1 MNFFQ
6 KIADALGKVLQ
17 IAGVAS
23 GLLQFLPQKQA
34 AVATVATN
42 DLTAVGS
49 ILLMIQTALSS
60 ATGADKLKAAL
71 PLVVN
76 IVKTSELVSG
86 HPIADEAR
94 FTLGAQEILQGVYDV
109 MNSLKSDNVK
119 TTGNALTINVT
130 PISVTTGPAK
140 PIAPALP
147 AATQA

>member
-1 MNFFQ
+1 MNFFK

-34 AVATVATN
+34 AIAGTAVN
-42 DLTAVGS
+42 DLTSVGS
-49 ILLMIQTALSS
+49 VLLMIQTALSN

-76 IVKTSELVSG
+76 IVKTSELVG
-86 HPIADEAR
+86 QHQIADEAR

-109 MNSLKSDNVK
+109 MNALKGDEVQTSGK
-119 TTGNALTINVT
+119 ALTIDVT
-130 PISVTTGPAK
+130 PISVTTGPAT
-140 PIAPALP
+140 PIAAK
-147 AATQA
+147 